1 MAGKDG
7 SALPRMDP
15 RLWTGWKVMAAVVD
29 RELRRAAGPE
39 GSPAAARSRCG
50 APPAWW
56 SPRPPPLQRRIR

>member
-29 RELRRAAGPE
+29 GHRRGPAGPA
-39 GSPAAARSRCG
+39 GPPAAPTRRCG
-50 APPAWW
+50 APRAGAAAGG
-56 SPRPPPLQRRIR
+56 PPLQGRIS

>member
-50 APPAWW
+50 APPGRGGAR
-56 SPRPPPLQRRIR
+56 RPPPPRGRW

>member
-39 GSPAAARSRCG
+39 VAPAAAISGGG
-50 APPAWW
+50 APRAGAGAGG
-56 SPRPPPLQRRIR
+56 PPLQGRIS